1 MVPRSLTR
9 CRAWARVAS
18 RSVVASAHG
27 APTRLT
33 ERVSEPLE
41 KQGHPNG
48 RGEFPAHRRVDPSHS
63 LDRAAGWKQPF
74 VPIPVRGQEVTTRGQ
89 SSPGPCIAAHLPAV
103 VVVEDP
109 TTSGAASAHQ
119 DALQKGLRLYQTMFE
134 RGSLGQLV
142 VDFPSFRID
151 VVNSAF
157 CTMTG
162 YSAEELVG
170 HDVAM
175 VFPADKNPTAD
186 IVARMADGS
195 TDGYS
200 AKRLFQRRDGSI
212 LPILSTVSVVRDDD
226 GRPVQL
232 LVLSQDLTGKQMA
245 DEAQRR
251 SQALVAAAI
260 ATLPVTFTT
269 LDRDLRFTSV
279 AGGLDSRASG
289 PTEVLGKHVSEL
301 TDDPATF
308 RALTNALAG
317 SRSTTRTMVGDE
329 AYLTLNAPMFDE
341 DGAVVGVV
349 SVSTNITSEMSA
361 QAERLRAEE
370 LKLFVATHDPLTGL
384 PGRSGL
390 IEHLNNLSRTGRRAG
405 ALLLLDLDDF
415 HLINDSLGHEMG
427 DAVLMEVAS
436 RVSDAFPGL
445 MVARHGGDQFA
456 VVAPFA
462 VDRAEAVEA
471 AERVRAALDADVEF
485 GDNSVSVTAS
495 VGLALEETRGSSST
509 LIRDADSALAQAQDA
524 GSGQYRVYD
533 AKMRHEVQ
541 HRLMIRNGLRV
552 ALSAGQL
559 RIVYQPIVGLSDRRI
574 VGSEALL
581 RWAHPERGDVPPA
594 EFIPIAEQSGL
605 IVPIGQWVMNTAC
618 EDVLSLQR
626 EHGMY
631 ICVNVSARQLIGGG
645 FAEWVEGVLAGTG
658 LPPCALTVEVTESA
672 LLDDIGRI
680 RTAFDGLR
688 SQGVKV
694 SIDDFGTGYSSL
706 ARLQHLP
713 VDVIKLDR
721 AFVTHA
727 DVRAEARGMASAI
740 LQLSAA
746 IGASIVAE
754 GVETEAEAA
763 TLLDLGYTLGQGYLF
778 ARPMPIEDLTVRLCA
793 EATRAPGALGR
804 VA

>member
-1 MVPRSLTR
+1 MTRS
-9 CRAWARVAS
+9 CYVDH
-18 RSVVASAHG
+18 VEG
-27 APTRLT
+27 IP
-33 ERVSEPLE
+33 
-41 KQGHPNG
+41 
-48 RGEFPAHRRVDPSHS
+48 RVDSKGTGRP
-63 LDRAAGWKQPF
+63 
-74 VPIPVRGQEVTTRGQ
+74 Q

-103 VVVEDP
+103 AVVEDP
-109 TTSGAASAHQ
+109 TTSGAAGAHQ
-119 DALQKGLRLYQTMFE
+119 DALQKGLRLYQTIFE
-134 RGSLGQLV
+134 RGSFSQLV

-170 HDVAM
+170 HDAAM

-186 IVARMADGS
+186 IVARTADRN

-200 AKRLFQRRDGSI
+200 VERLFQRRDGSI

-232 LVLSQDLTGKQMA
+232 LVLSQDLTGKQVA
-245 DEAQRR
+245 EEAQRR

-279 AGGLDSRASG
+279 AGGLDPRASG
-289 PTEVLGKHVSEL
+289 PTEVLGKHISEL

-308 RALTNALAG
+308 RALRNALAG
-317 SRSTTRTMVGDE
+317 SRSTTRTIVGDE
-329 AYLTLNAPMFDE
+329 AYLTLNAPMYDD
-341 DGAVVGVV
+341 DGAVGGVV
-349 SVSTNITSEMSA
+349 SVSTNITTEVSA

-390 IEHLNNLSRTGRRAG
+390 IEHLSNLSSTGRGAG

-485 GDNSVSVTAS
+485 GDNSLQITAS

-509 LIRDADSALAQAQDA
+509 LIRDADSALAQAKDA

-541 HRLMIRNGLRV
+541 DRLMIRNGLRA

-559 RIVYQPIVGLSDRRI
+559 RIAYQPIVDLADRRI

-581 RWAHPERGDVPPA
+581 RWTHPERGAISPE

-605 IVPIGQWVMNTAC
+605 IVPVGQWVMNTAC
-618 EDVLSLQR
+618 DDVLSLQR
-626 EHGMY
+626 DHGTY
-631 ICVNVSARQLIGGG
+631 ISVNVSVRQLVGGG
-645 FAEWVEGVLAGTG
+645 FADWVEEVLERTG

-672 LLDDIGRI
+672 LLDNVGVI
-680 RTAFDGLR
+680 RTAFDRLR
-688 SQGVKV
+688 SWGVRV
-694 SIDDFGTGYSSL
+694 AIDDFGTGYSSL

-721 AFVTHA
+721 AFVTQLN
-727 DVRAEARGMASAI
+727 VRAEARGMASAI

-746 IGASIVAE
+746 IGASTVAE

-763 TLLDLGYTLGQGYLF
+763 TLIDLGYTIGQGFLF
-778 ARPMPIEDLTVRLCA
+778 ARPMPIEDLTAHLCVGS
-793 EATRAPGALGR
+793 TRPPGTPGTLGQ

>member
-1 MVPRSLTR
+1 MTRS
-9 CRAWARVAS
+9 CYVDH
-18 RSVVASAHG
+18 VEG
-27 APTRLT
+27 IP
-33 ERVSEPLE
+33 
-41 KQGHPNG
+41 
-48 RGEFPAHRRVDPSHS
+48 RVDSKGTGRP
-63 LDRAAGWKQPF
+63 
-74 VPIPVRGQEVTTRGQ
+74 Q

-103 VVVEDP
+103 AVVEDP
-109 TTSGAASAHQ
+109 TTSGAAGAHQ
-119 DALQKGLRLYQTMFE
+119 DALQKGLRLYQTIFE
-134 RGSLGQLV
+134 RGSFSQLV

-170 HDVAM
+170 HDAAM

-186 IVARMADGS
+186 IVARTADRN

-200 AKRLFQRRDGSI
+200 VERLFQRRDGSI

-232 LVLSQDLTGKQMA
+232 LVLSQDLTGKQVA
-245 DEAQRR
+245 EEPQRR

-279 AGGLDSRASG
+279 AGGLDPRASG
-289 PTEVLGKHVSEL
+289 PTEVLCKHISEL

-308 RALTNALAG
+308 RALRNALAG
-317 SRSTTRTMVGDE
+317 SRSTTRTIVGDE
-329 AYLTLNAPMFDE
+329 AYLTLNAPMYDD
-341 DGAVVGVV
+341 DGAVGGVV
-349 SVSTNITSEMSA
+349 SVSTNITTEVSA

-390 IEHLNNLSRTGRRAG
+390 IEHLSNLSSTGRGAG

-485 GDNSVSVTAS
+485 GDNSLQITAS

-509 LIRDADSALAQAQDA
+509 LIRDADSALAQAKDA

-541 HRLMIRNGLRV
+541 DRLMIRNGLRA

-559 RIVYQPIVGLSDRRI
+559 RIAYQPIVDLSDRRI

-581 RWAHPERGDVPPA
+581 RWTHPERGAISA
-594 EFIPIAEQSGL
+594 EE
-605 IVPIGQWVMNTAC
+605 
-618 EDVLSLQR
+618 VLER
-626 EHGMY
+626 
-631 ICVNVSARQLIGGG
+631 
-645 FAEWVEGVLAGTG
+645 TG

-672 LLDDIGRI
+672 LLDNVGVI
-680 RTAFDGLR
+680 RTAFDRLR
-688 SQGVKV
+688 SWGVRV
-694 SIDDFGTGYSSL
+694 AIDDFGTGYSSL

-721 AFVTHA
+721 AFVTQLN
-727 DVRAEARGMASAI
+727 VRAEARGMASAI

-746 IGASIVAE
+746 IGASTVAE

-763 TLLDLGYTLGQGYLF
+763 TLIDLGYTIGQGFLF
-778 ARPMPIEDLTVRLCA
+778 ARPMPIEDLTAHLCVGS
-793 EATRAPGALGR
+793 TRPPGTPGTLGQ

>member
-1 MVPRSLTR
+1 MTRS
-9 CRAWARVAS
+9 CYVDH
-18 RSVVASAHG
+18 VEG
-27 APTRLT
+27 IP
-33 ERVSEPLE
+33 
-41 KQGHPNG
+41 
-48 RGEFPAHRRVDPSHS
+48 RVDSKGTGRP
-63 LDRAAGWKQPF
+63 
-74 VPIPVRGQEVTTRGQ
+74 Q

-103 VVVEDP
+103 AVVEDP
-109 TTSGAASAHQ
+109 TTSGAAGAHQ
-119 DALQKGLRLYQTMFE
+119 DALQKGLRLYQTIFE
-134 RGSLGQLV
+134 RGSFSQLV

-170 HDVAM
+170 HDAAM

-186 IVARMADGS
+186 IVARMSDRN

-200 AKRLFQRRDGSI
+200 VERLFQRRDGSI

-232 LVLSQDLTGKQMA
+232 LVLSQDLTGNQVA
-245 DEAQRR
+245 EEAQRR

-289 PTEVLGKHVSEL
+289 SPEVLGKHVSEF
-301 TDDPATF
+301 TDDSATF
-308 RALTNALAG
+308 RALRNALAG

-329 AYLTLNAPMFDE
+329 AYLNLNAPMFDE

-349 SVSTNITSEMSA
+349 SVSTNITTEVSA

-390 IEHLNNLSRTGRRAG
+390 IEHLNNLSSTGRGAG

-485 GDNSVSVTAS
+485 GDNSVPVTAS

-509 LIRDADSALAQAQDA
+509 LIRDADSALAQAKDA

-541 HRLMIRNGLRV
+541 DRLMIRNGLRA

-559 RIVYQPIVGLSDRRI
+559 RIAYQPIVDLSNRRI

-581 RWAHPERGDVPPA
+581 RWTHPERGAISPE

-605 IVPIGQWVMNTAC
+605 IVPVGQWVMNTAC
-618 EDVLSLQR
+618 DDVLSLQR
-626 EHGMY
+626 DHGTY
-631 ICVNVSARQLIGGG
+631 ISVNVSVRQLVGGG
-645 FAEWVEGVLAGTG
+645 FADWVEEVLERTG

-672 LLDDIGRI
+672 LLDNVGVI
-680 RTAFDGLR
+680 RTAFDRLR
-688 SQGVKV
+688 SWGVRV
-694 SIDDFGTGYSSL
+694 AIDDFGTGYSSL

-721 AFVTHA
+721 AFVTQLN
-727 DVRAEARGMASAI
+727 VRAEARGMASAI

-746 IGASIVAE
+746 IGASTVAE

-763 TLLDLGYTLGQGYLF
+763 TLTDLGYTIGQGFLF
-778 ARPMPIEDLTVRLCA
+778 ARPMPIEDLTAHLCGG
-793 EATRAPGALGR
+793 ATRPPGTPGTLGQ